1 MSRKPKNTKN
11 ASAEPDDQISL
22 DGVKTPES
30 PTEIPFEQIE
40 ILDKID
46 DNDIVSLIRDFN
58 DEDSASDNIT
68 TAYPAKILYKTGD
81 GLSHIVFD
89 EKDNLINQGVKNIL
103 TRQRYARN
111 DSITK
116 FSIIVDNEHLVIG
129 NRRLTPIEK
138 AVMDS
143 VITFYIFKEKYI
155 PLNSIVRKVLF
166 KNSTFHPTVAQIQL
180 IRDCLNMLSSARI
193 AIDYTEDIK
202 KKADKKGVKVSR
214 FKKDSALLN
223 YSLYE
228 GTVNGHSAQVVEILD
243 TPILLEYARLEG
255 QVVIVKEEA
264 ITTPINKT
272 IDAIIIQEY
281 LIQQIVYYHGNK
293 SENAIIYYENIFSFL
308 PERELL
314 SATSERTFKAKIY
327 RVIHTILDYWAT
339 IELIRGYEIK
349 NKARIKYHH
358 IVIYLNQ
365 QTPLIEKS

>member
-81 GLSHIVFD
+81 
-89 EKDNLINQGVKNIL
+89 EKDNLINKGVKNIL

-138 AVMDS
+138 AIMDS

-166 KNSTFHPTVAQIQL
+166 KNSSFHPTVAQIQL
-180 IRDCLNMLSSARI
+180 IRDCLNML
-193 AIDYTEDIK
+193 
-202 KKADKKGVKVSR
+202 
-214 FKKDSALLN
+214 
-223 YSLYE
+223 
-228 GTVNGHSAQVVEILD
+228 
-243 TPILLEYARLEG
+243 
-255 QVVIVKEEA
+255 
-264 ITTPINKT
+264 
-272 IDAIIIQEY
+272 
-281 LIQQIVYYHGNK
+281 
-293 SENAIIYYENIFSFL
+293 
-308 PERELL
+308 
-314 SATSERTFKAKIY
+314 
-327 RVIHTILDYWAT
+327 
-339 IELIRGYEIK
+339 
-349 NKARIKYHH
+349 
-358 IVIYLNQ
+358 
-365 QTPLIEKS
+365 

>member
-129 NRRLTPIEK
+129 NRRWT
-138 AVMDS
+138 A
-143 VITFYIFKEKYI
+143 
-155 PLNSIVRKVLF
+155 
-166 KNSTFHPTVAQIQL
+166 
-180 IRDCLNMLSSARI
+180 
-193 AIDYTEDIK
+193 
-202 KKADKKGVKVSR
+202 
-214 FKKDSALLN
+214 
-223 YSLYE
+223 
-228 GTVNGHSAQVVEILD
+228 
-243 TPILLEYARLEG
+243 
-255 QVVIVKEEA
+255 
-264 ITTPINKT
+264 
-272 IDAIIIQEY
+272 
-281 LIQQIVYYHGNK
+281 
-293 SENAIIYYENIFSFL
+293 
-308 PERELL
+308 
-314 SATSERTFKAKIY
+314 
-327 RVIHTILDYWAT
+327 
-339 IELIRGYEIK
+339 
-349 NKARIKYHH
+349 
-358 IVIYLNQ
+358 
-365 QTPLIEKS
+365 